1 MGVEL
6 TNCVEIMIPIERIRL
21 QFVISN
27 PTVNINQLKEWSVT
41 TTQLEISDPG
51 SRLGAL
57 SEHLDTPVESISSE
71 PGLKILQQI

>member
-21 QFVISN
+21 QFVITN

-57 SEHLDTPVESISSE
+57 SERPPLLLGHSSRIYF
-71 PGLKILQQI
+71 K